1 MTDSVRGC
9 ISKITKYGNFS
20 YIIYKGKMGQKWPKM
35 TIKWLKMV
43 QLTPKLVILCIYDTF
58 MNFQIFVK
66 IALFLADFWPKNR
79 VFFVFS
85 GPKKK
90 MQTLREKSISSFSF
104 GQIGLKSFL
113 KRNFT

>member
-1 MTDSVRGC
+1 MP
-9 ISKITKYGNFS
+9 
-20 YIIYKGKMGQKWPKM
+20 QKWPKI
-35 TIKWLKMV
+35 TIKLLKMV

-85 GPKKK
+85 GPKKT
-90 MQTLREKSISSFSF
+90 QTLREKSISSFSF
-104 GQIGLKSFL
+104 GHIGLKSF
-113 KRNFT
+113 